1 MQCESFP
8 RWKRTSSL
16 FSLPSKQT
24 HSHWNR
30 GEAFSCLR
38 WGCSIFFNAKKQ
50 QQHIHTLGWC
60 CNLIYC
66 IFLVFFYC
74 NCIKPANISLLA
86 FYILLVDLNKPL
98 TRIVKL
104 WVQNVKSCTVWSWL
118 DLCQWNHLQLNCY
131 EYLSKCPCILH
142 KPYSQALHKVFYCL
156 IFFFPEGPPPLP
168 VREKDSTIPEVHSG
182 RAVIGKWVFQVWMCL
197 MAQLRTT
204 IFKAQIF

>member
-1 MQCESFP
+1 MQTSKLNMKVSPDERKHP
-8 RWKRTSSL
+8 RCAL
-16 FSLPSKQT
+16 
-24 HSHWNR
+24 SHRNRPIVTCWNC
-30 GEAFSCLR
+30 GEALSCLR

-142 KPYSQALHKVFYCL
+142 KPYSHTLYFC
-156 IFFFPEGPPPLP
+156 
-168 VREKDSTIPEVHSG
+168 
-182 RAVIGKWVFQVWMCL
+182 MCF
-197 MAQLRTT
+197 
-204 IFKAQIF
+204 IV